1 MISVPNPRQPLSG
14 NNISLNILIGS
25 FLLLSAACSSSR
37 SVASVPASS
46 PTDFTNQSRVL
57 VGKLDTFPVVLY
69 PTDGLLPIKSDKVAI
84 EFPSD
89 KIHIA
94 KGRLTKD
101 DTLKIGFVLPFLN
114 DNISLG
120 GRGDI
125 NNSVSRWAI
134 HYYTGAKLAL
144 EKWKNKGVSFESV
157 VWDSGPDTV
166 SLQKRVLDDP
176 RFLEVP
182 LVIGPYHRDNIKY
195 LANYAKNSGVLLFSP
210 FSAAQNLT
218 EDNPFF
224 YQVNPTI
231 ETQISAIVD
240 HVNQYARTEDIL
252 IIQKDSD
259 VKLNELFL
267 SSFISKGKQEDEA
280 LPKTLL
286 LPANVNS
293 WVKNLLPELQKREKL
308 VIIMSSYSD
317 EVFLNNLM
325 QELNRESF
333 DKKEIIV
340 YGLSPWL
347 NLEKIDFQLLDM
359 LNFHVSSP
367 YYINTGNSEVREF
380 QQKFY
385 EELGVFPQPEAF
397 QAFDL
402 VNLLF
407 ENWIKTGDVFQEDLD
422 HFEAAQFLSAPY
434 QFKKVKT
441 SVDDIEKWQ
450 SNRNQNVMIL
460 KFSGFGWQKD

>member
-1 MISVPNPRQPLSG
+1 MISVPNPQQPLSG

-37 SVASVPASS
+37 SVASVPAQ
-46 PTDFTNQSRVL
+46 PLTDFTNQSRVL

-89 KIHIA
+89 KLYIA
-94 KGRLTKD
+94 KGRLTKENK
-101 DTLKIGFVLPFLN
+101 LKVGFVLPFLN
-114 DNISLG
+114 DNISYG
-120 GRGDI
+120 GRADV

-144 EKWKNKGVSFESV
+144 EKWKNKGVPFESI
-157 VWDSGPDTV
+157 VWDSGPDTI
-166 SLQKRVLDDP
+166 SLQKRVLDDS

-182 LVIGPYHRDNIKY
+182 LIIGPYHRDNIKY

-224 YQVNPTI
+224 YQVNPNI
-231 ETQISAIVD
+231 ETQISSIVD
-240 HVNQYARTEDIL
+240 HVNQFARSEDVL

-259 VKLNELFL
+259 AKLHELFL
-267 SSFISKGKQEDEA
+267 ASFTSKGKGEGDA
-280 LPKTLL
+280 LPKTILL
-286 LPANVNS
+286 SPNVNT
-293 WVKNLLPELQKREKL
+293 WVKSLVPELQKREKL
-308 VIIMSSYSD
+308 VIIMSSHSD

-347 NLEKIDFQLLDM
+347 NLEKVDFQLLDI

-367 YYINTGNSEVREF
+367 YYIDNENSEVREF
-380 QQKFY
+380 QRNFY

-407 ENWIKTGDVFQEDLD
+407 ENWIKKGDFFQEDLNYSESD
-422 HFEAAQFLSAPY
+422 HFLSAPY
-434 QFKKVKT
+434 QFTKVKT
-441 SVDDIEKWQ
+441 SINDSDKWQ
-450 SNRNQNVMIL
+450 LNRNQNVMIL

>member
-1 MISVPNPRQPLSG
+1 MISVPNPQQPLNG
-14 NNISLNILIGS
+14 NNISLSILIGF

-37 SVASVPASS
+37 SVASVPAQ
-46 PTDFTNQSRVL
+46 PLTNFTNQSRVL
-57 VGKLDTFPVVLY
+57 IGKLDTFPVVLY

-94 KGRLTKD
+94 KGRLTKEN
-101 DTLKIGFVLPFLN
+101 TLKIGFVLPFLN
-114 DNISLG
+114 DNISPG
-120 GRGDI
+120 GRVDV

-144 EKWKNKGVSFESV
+144 EKWKNKGVPFESI
-157 VWDSGPDTV
+157 VWDSGADTV
-166 SLQKRVLDDP
+166 SLKNKVLADS

-182 LVIGPYHRDNIKY
+182 LIIGPYHRDNIKY

-218 EDNPFF
+218 EENPFF
-224 YQVNPTI
+224 YQVNPNI
-231 ETQISAIVD
+231 ETQISSIVD
-240 HVNQYARTEDIL
+240 HVNQFARSEDIL
-252 IIQKDSD
+252 ILQKDTD
-259 VKLNELFL
+259 PKLHDLFL
-267 SSFISKGKQEDEA
+267 ASFISKGRRQGDD
-280 LPKTLL
+280 LPNSILL
-286 LPANVNS
+286 SSNVNT
-293 WVKNLLPELQKREKL
+293 WVKSLVPELQKREKL
-308 VIIMSSYSD
+308 VIIISSHSD

-347 NLEKIDFQLLDM
+347 NLEKVDFQLLDI

-367 YYINTGNSEVREF
+367 YHIDVENSEVREF
-380 QQKFY
+380 QRNFFN
-385 EELGVFPQPEAF
+385 ELGVFPQTEAF

-402 VNLLF
+402 INLLF
-407 ENWIKTGDVFQEDLD
+407 ENWIKKGDFFQEDLNYSESE
-422 HFEAAQFLSAPY
+422 HFLSSPY
-434 QFKKVKT
+434 QFSKVKS
-441 SVDDIEKWQ
+441 SVNDSEKWQ
-450 SNRNQNVMIL
+450 LNRNQNVMIL
-460 KFSGFGWQKD
+460 KFSDFGWKKD

>member
-1 MISVPNPRQPLSG
+1 
-14 NNISLNILIGS
+14 LI
-25 FLLLSAACSSSR
+25 
-37 SVASVPASS
+37 
-46 PTDFTNQSRVL
+46 
-57 VGKLDTFPVVLY
+57 
-69 PTDGLLPIKSDKVAI
+69 
-84 EFPSD
+84 
-89 KIHIA
+89 
-94 KGRLTKD
+94 
-101 DTLKIGFVLPFLN
+101 
-114 DNISLG
+114 
-120 GRGDI
+120 
-125 NNSVSRWAI
+125 
-134 HYYTGAKLAL
+134 
-144 EKWKNKGVSFESV
+144 
-157 VWDSGPDTV
+157 
-166 SLQKRVLDDP
+166 
-176 RFLEVP
+176 
-182 LVIGPYHRDNIKY
+182 IGPYHRDNIKY

-224 YQVNPTI
+224 YQVNPNI
-231 ETQISAIVD
+231 ETQISSIVE
-240 HVNQYARTEDIL
+240 HVNQYAGAEDIL

-259 VKLNELFL
+259 AKLNELFL
-267 SSFISKGKQEDEA
+267 SSFISKAKQKDET
-280 LPKTLL
+280 LPKVLL
-286 LPANVNS
+286 LSANVNS

-333 DKKEIIV
+333 DKKEIVV

-347 NLEKIDFQLLDM
+347 NLEKVDFQLLDM

-367 YYINTGNSEVREF
+367 YFINTGNSEVREF
-380 QQKFY
+380 QQNFY
-385 EELGVFPQPEAF
+385 QELGVFPQPEAF

-407 ENWIKTGDVFQEDLD
+407 ENWIKEGDVFQEDLD

-441 SVDDIEKWQ
+441 STDDIEKWQ
-450 SNRNQNVMIL
+450 LNRNQNVMIL

>member
-1 MISVPNPRQPLSG
+1 LSG
-14 NNISLNILIGS
+14 NNFFLNILIFA
-25 FLLLSAACSSSR
+25 FLLLSTACSSSR
-37 SVASVPASS
+37 SVASVTSIPPS
-46 PTDFTNQSRVL
+46 DFTNQSRIL
-57 VGKLDTFPVVLY
+57 VGKLDTLKVFFY
-69 PTDGLLPIKSDKVAI
+69 PTDQLLPIKSDKVAK

-89 KIHIA
+89 QIHIA
-94 KGRLTKD
+94 KGKLTKD

-144 EKWKNKGVSFESV
+144 EKWKNKGVSFESI

-166 SLQKRVLDDP
+166 SLQKRVLDDS

-182 LVIGPYHRDNIKY
+182 LIIGPYHRDNIKY

-224 YQVNPTI
+224 YQVNPNI
-231 ETQISAIVD
+231 ETQISSIVD
-240 HVNQYARTEDIL
+240 HVNQFSRSEDVLIL
-252 IIQKDSD
+252 QKDTDAKFS
-259 VKLNELFL
+259 ELFL
-267 SSFISKGKQEDEA
+267 ASFVSKGKGDGEA

-286 LPANVNS
+286 LSANVNT
-293 WVKNLLPELQKREKL
+293 WVKTLVPELQKREKL
-308 VIIMSSYSD
+308 VIIMSSHSD

-347 NLEKIDFQLLDM
+347 NLEKVDFQLLDI

-367 YYINTGNSEVREF
+367 YYINNENGEVKEF
-380 QQKFY
+380 QRNFY
-385 EELGVFPQPEAF
+385 QELGVFPQPEAF

-402 VNLLF
+402 VNLIF
-407 ENWIKTGDVFQEDLD
+407 ENWIKKGDFFQEDLNYSESD
-422 HFEAAQFLSAPY
+422 HFLSAPY
-434 QFKKVKT
+434 QFRKVKT
-441 SVDDIEKWQ
+441 SINDSDKWQ
-450 SNRNQNVMIL
+450 LNRNQNVMIL

>member
-1 MISVPNPRQPLSG
+1 MISVPNPRQPLNG
-14 NNISLNILIGS
+14 NNISLHLLIGS
-25 FLLLSAACSSSR
+25 FLLLSFACSSSR
-37 SVASVPASS
+37 SIASVPSIPA
-46 PTDFTNQSRVL
+46 TDFRNQSRIL
-57 VGKLDTFPVVLY
+57 VGNLDTLPVFFY
-69 PTDGLLPIKSDKVAI
+69 PTDQLLPINSDKVAK

-89 KIHIA
+89 QIHIS
-94 KGRLTKD
+94 KGRLTKGNI
-101 DTLKIGFVLPFLN
+101 LKIGFVLPFLN

-120 GRGDI
+120 GQGDI

-144 EKWKNKGVSFESV
+144 EKWKNKGVAFESV

-166 SLQKRVLDDP
+166 SLQKRVLDDN
-176 RFLEVP
+176 RFLDIP
-182 LVIGPYHRDNIKY
+182 LIIGPYHRDNIKY

-224 YQVNPTI
+224 YQVNPNI
-231 ETQISAIVD
+231 ETQISSIVE
-240 HVNQYARTEDIL
+240 HVNQYAGAEDIL

-259 VKLNELFL
+259 AKLNELFL
-267 SSFISKGKQEDEA
+267 SSFISKAKQKDET
-280 LPKTLL
+280 LPKVLL
-286 LPANVNS
+286 LSANVNS

-333 DKKEIIV
+333 DKKEIVV

-347 NLEKIDFQLLDM
+347 NLEKVDFQLLDM

-367 YYINTGNSEVREF
+367 YFINTGNSEVREF
-380 QQKFY
+380 QQNFY
-385 EELGVFPQPEAF
+385 QELGVFPQPEAF

-407 ENWIKTGDVFQEDLD
+407 ENWIKEGDVFQEDLD

-441 SVDDIEKWQ
+441 STDDIEKWQ
-450 SNRNQNVMIL
+450 LNRNQNVMIL

>member
-1 MISVPNPRQPLSG
+1 MISVPNPRQPLNG
-14 NNISLNILIGS
+14 NNISLHLLIGS
-25 FLLLSAACSSSR
+25 FLLLSFACSSSR
-37 SVASVPASS
+37 SIASVPSI
-46 PTDFTNQSRVL
+46 PTTDFKNQSRIL
-57 VGKLDTFPVVLY
+57 VGNLDTLPVFFY
-69 PTDGLLPIKSDKVAI
+69 PTDQLLPINSDKVAK

-89 KIHIA
+89 QIHIA

-101 DTLKIGFVLPFLN
+101 NILKIGFVLPFLN

-120 GRGDI
+120 GQGDI

-144 EKWKNKGVSFESV
+144 EKWKNKGVAFESV

-166 SLQKRVLDDP
+166 SLQKRVLDDN
-176 RFLEVP
+176 RFLDIP
-182 LVIGPYHRDNIKY
+182 LIIGPYHRDNIKY

-224 YQVNPTI
+224 YQVNPNI
-231 ETQISAIVD
+231 ETQISSIVE
-240 HVNQYARTEDIL
+240 HVNQYARAEDIL

-259 VKLNELFL
+259 AKLNELFL
-267 SSFISKGKQEDEA
+267 SSFISKAKQKDEA
-280 LPKTLL
+280 LPKVLL
-286 LPANVNS
+286 LSANVNS

-308 VIIMSSYSD
+308 VIIMSSYAD

-333 DKKEIIV
+333 DKKEIVV

-347 NLEKIDFQLLDM
+347 NLEKVDFQLLDM

-367 YYINTGNSEVREF
+367 YFIDTGNSEVREF
-380 QQKFY
+380 QQNFY
-385 EELGVFPQPEAF
+385 QELGVFPQPEAF

-407 ENWIKTGDVFQEDLD
+407 ENWIKTGDVFQEDLN

>member
-1 MISVPNPRQPLSG
+1 MILVPSHRQPLNG

-37 SVASVPASS
+37 SVASVPSS
-46 PTDFTNQSRVL
+46 PPTDFTNQSRVL

-69 PTDGLLPIKSDKVAI
+69 STDGLLPIKSDKVAI

-94 KGRLTKD
+94 KGRLTKEN
-101 DTLKIGFVLPFLN
+101 TLKIGFVLPFLN
-114 DNISLG
+114 DNISSG
-120 GRGDI
+120 GRGDV

-134 HYYTGAKLAL
+134 HYYYGAKLAL
-144 EKWKNKGVSFESV
+144 EKWKNKGVSFESI

-166 SLQKRVLDDP
+166 SLQKRVLDDS

-182 LVIGPYHRDNIKY
+182 LIIGPYHRDNIKY

-218 EDNPFF
+218 DDNPFF
-224 YQVNPTI
+224 YQVNPNI
-231 ETQISAIVD
+231 ETQISSIVD
-240 HVNQYARTEDIL
+240 HVNQFARPEDVLIL
-252 IIQKDSD
+252 QKDSD
-259 VKLNELFL
+259 AKLHELFL
-267 SSFISKGKQEDEA
+267 ASFASKEKGEGQV
-280 LPKTLL
+280 LPQTLL
-286 LPANVNS
+286 LSANVNT
-293 WVKNLLPELQKREKL
+293 WVKTLVPELQKREKL
-308 VIIMSSYSD
+308 VIILSSHSD

-347 NLEKIDFQLLDM
+347 NLEKVDYQLLDI

-367 YYINTGNSEVREF
+367 YYINNENSEVREF
-380 QQKFY
+380 QRNFY
-385 EELGVFPQPEAF
+385 QELGVFPQPEAF

-407 ENWIKTGDVFQEDLD
+407 ENWIKKGDFFQEDLNYSESD
-422 HFEAAQFLSAPY
+422 HFLSAPY
-434 QFKKVKT
+434 QFRKVKT
-441 SVDDIEKWQ
+441 SINDSDKWQ
-450 SNRNQNVMIL
+450 LNRNQNVMIL

>member
-1 MISVPNPRQPLSG
+1 MISVPNPRLPLSG
-14 NNISLNILIGS
+14 NNISVHLFIGS
-25 FLLLSAACSSSR
+25 FLLLSTACSSSR
-37 SVASVPASS
+37 SVASVTSIPPS
-46 PTDFTNQSRVL
+46 DFTNQSRIL
-57 VGKLDTFPVVLY
+57 VGKLDTFPVLLISS
-69 PTDGLLPIKSDKVAI
+69 DGLLPIKSDKVAN

-89 KIHIA
+89 QIHIA
-94 KGRLTKD
+94 KGKLTKEA
-101 DTLKIGFVLPFLN
+101 TLKIGFVLPFLN
-114 DNISLG
+114 DNISIG

-144 EKWKNKGVSFESV
+144 EKWKNKGVSFESF

-166 SLQKRVLDDP
+166 SLQKRVLDDN
-176 RFLEVP
+176 RFLDVP
-182 LVIGPYHRDNIKY
+182 LIIGPYHRDNIKY
-195 LANYAKNSGVLLFSP
+195 LANYAKKSGVLLFSP

-224 YQVNPTI
+224 YQVNPNI

-240 HVNQYARTEDIL
+240 HVNQYARSEDIL
-252 IIQKDSD
+252 ILQKDSD
-259 VKLNELFL
+259 AKLNELFL
-267 SSFISKGKQEDEA
+267 SSFLSKGIKEGEA
-280 LPKTLL
+280 FPKTLL
-286 LPANVNS
+286 LSTNVNT
-293 WVKNLLPELQKREKL
+293 WVNTLVPELQKREKL
-308 VIIMSSYSD
+308 VIILSSHSD
-317 EVFLNNLM
+317 EVFLNNLL

-347 NLEKIDFQLLDM
+347 NLEKVDFQLLDI

-367 YYINTGNSEVREF
+367 YFINNENSEVGEF
-380 QQKFY
+380 QQSFY
-385 EELGVFPQPEAF
+385 QELGVFPQPEAF

-407 ENWIKTGDVFQEDLD
+407 ENWIKGGNIFQENLD
-422 HFEAAQFLSAPY
+422 YFESAHFLSAPY

-441 SVDDIEKWQ
+441 SINDAEKWQ
-450 SNRNQNVMIL
+450 LNRNQNVMIL
-460 KFSGFGWQKD
+460 KFTGFTWQKD